1 MRLGL
6 QRSSSVL
13 QSSQMRQVRSINDA
27 SLAERLLVDIKRLEQ
42 LITDQNQKPKA
53 SMELADAATDAV
65 TNAATDTATNVAKD
79 IAQKETDKAVEEARH
94 ELKRMQLGL
103 QRSSSVLESSQTR
116 QVRSI
121 NDASLAERLLVDIKR
136 LKQ

>member
-1 MRLGL
+1 LGL
-6 QRSSSVL
+6 QRASSVL

-53 SMELADAATDAV
+53 SMELADAATDAA

-94 ELKRMQLGL
+94 ELKRMRLGL
-103 QRSSSVLESSQTR
+103 QRASSVLQSSQM
-116 QVRSI
+116 VGGRSDQRS
-121 NDASLAERLLVDIKR
+121 N
-136 LKQ
+136 

>member
-1 MRLGL
+1 LGL

-53 SMELADAATDAV
+53 SMELADAATDAA
-65 TNAATDTATNVAKD
+65 TSAATNTAKD

-94 ELKRMQLGL
+94 ELKRMRLGL
-103 QRSSSVLESSQTR
+103 QRASSVLQSSQM
-116 QVRSI
+116 VGGRSDQRS
-121 NDASLAERLLVDIKR
+121 N
-136 LKQ
+136 